1 MSFFASTVA
10 GDVEEQLEQV
20 AGALCV
26 LAGFAA
32 AQLGLLSTRSPRYLM
47 LNLVG
52 SLVLAAL
59 AALDRQLGFLLLEG
73 AWALVSASSL
83 AAVLLET
90 AKTPSKRGPRQSPVT
105 GDPGLESGTSSLS
118 AFARPGTWG
127 RARAWWTQS
136 SC

>member
-10 GDVEEQLEQV
+10 GDVEEQLVQI

-32 AQLGLLSTRSPRYLM
+32 AQLGLLSTRSRRYLV
-47 LNLVG
+47 LNLLG

-59 AALDRQLGFLLLEG
+59 AALDRELGFLLLEG
-73 AWALVSASSL
+73 AWALVSAWSL

-90 AKTPSKRGPRQSPVT
+90 AKTPSKRGPRHSPVM
-105 GDPGLESGTSSLS
+105 GDPGLEPGTSSLS
-118 AFARPGTWG
+118 EKRSN
-127 RARAWWTQS
+127 RLS
-136 SC
+136 